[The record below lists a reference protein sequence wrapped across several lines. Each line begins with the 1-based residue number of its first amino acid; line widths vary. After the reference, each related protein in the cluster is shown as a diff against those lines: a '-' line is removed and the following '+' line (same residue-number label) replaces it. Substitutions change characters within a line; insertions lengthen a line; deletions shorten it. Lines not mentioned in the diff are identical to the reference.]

1 MFLKLF
7 NPRRGNHQSPACIIA
22 VALRPK
28 ATPSV
33 SRLRRETAH
42 RRRSRG
48 REGAFCRTAGVVRE
62 DKIHR
67 PQKMF
72 RLHEFCGTRLPR
84 GGRVGRVLPA
94 ADAVAAKAEGVVHPS
109 AAIFPRCASP
119 SAKRT
124 TLCIVS
130 AHCVEHYPSGAPERA
145 PRAERGFLWA
155 AGH

>member
-7 NPRRGNHQSPACIIA
+7 NPRRGNHRSPVCIIA

-109 AAIFPRCASP
+109 AAIFPRCASTAAKLTSTASGEGLP
-119 SAKRT
+119 PTFLPKRLTSVAHSAKRK
-124 TLCIVS
+124 
-130 AHCVEHYPSGAPERA
+130 R
-145 PRAERGFLWA
+145 
-155 AGH
+155 